1 MTTTTPERTNAAPT
15 IVGIDHAEFYV
26 GNAKL
31 TAFFFV
37 NGLGFD
43 LLAYAGPET
52 GVRDRVSYVVQQG
65 TIRFVL
71 TGALDP
77 HSPIAAYHNAHGDGI
92 RAVTLRVN
100 DAQAAEDFAT
110 SQGGILARTSA
121 GLPAFTSY
129 GDTVH
134 GFVDCDLLEGP
145 AAKFFRREDVRG
157 GGLGLDALDH
167 MAVNVMRGE
176 LDAAVEFYHK
186 ILGFRIDEEFI
197 NDTGATT
204 LRWRVV
210 RSTNDTVTFPIN
222 EPGSGPK
229 SPIDEYLATFGG
241 AGVHHVALHASDIV
255 STVAKLRERGV
266 NFVTIS
272 PERYTEL
279 ISPLPGQHENFEDL
293 AKHSILIDEDKPG
306 YLLQIFTA
314 PLHDRPTTF
323 FEIIQRVD
331 GARGFGGKNVGAL
344 IESVE
349 RDQAARAAR

>member
-1 MTTTTPERTNAAPT
+1 MTTTTPQRTNAAPT
-15 IVGIDHAEFYV
+15 ITGIDHAEFYV

-77 HSPIAAYHNAHGDGI
+77 HSPIAAHHNAHGDGV
-92 RAVTLRVN
+92 RAVTLRVD
-100 DAQAAEDFAT
+100 DANMAEAFAIA
-110 SQGGILARTSA
+110 QGGIMSTTPS
-121 GLPAFTSY
+121 GLPAVTSY
-129 GDTVH
+129 GETVH
-134 GFVDCDLLEGP
+134 AFIDRDLLDGP
-145 AAKFFRREDVRG
+145 SAKYFRREDVRG
-157 GGLGLDALDH
+157 GGLGIDALDH

-176 LDAAVEFYHK
+176 LDAAVTFYNK
-186 ILGFRIDEEFI
+186 VLGFRVDEEFI

-210 RSTNDTVTFPIN
+210 RSMNDSVTFPIN

-229 SPIDEYLATFGG
+229 SPIDEYLATYGG
-241 AGVHHVALHASDIV
+241 PGVHHIALHASDIV
-255 STVAKLRERGV
+255 GTVAKMRERGV
-266 NFVTIS
+266 KFVTIA
-272 PERYTEL
+272 PERYKEL
-279 ISPLPGQHENFEDL
+279 ISPLPGQREKFEDL
-293 AKHSILIDEDKPG
+293 ADHSILIDEDKPG

-314 PLHDRPTTF
+314 PLGDRPTTF

-349 RDQAARAAR
+349 RDQAARAAL